1 MENGRCY
8 LHGGRSPKGDAWG
21 LPVWPNSSAP
31 DAEKKLQR
39 KLADRQRAAK
49 KRTARLAA
57 MSLDERRRHEAW
69 HAARKPGSAA
79 ARERARLERKQAA
92 EVRALASA
100 PRPAPTGESAELDR
114 QIAALRAELDAR
126 RADEQ
131 EPTGAFA

>member
-31 DAEKKLQR
+31 DAEEKLQR

-57 MSLDERRRHEAW
+57 MSPDERRRHEAW

-92 EVRALASA
+92 EARALASA
-100 PRPAPTGESAELDR
+100 PRPAPTDESAELDR
-114 QIAALRAELDAR
+114 QIAALKAELDAR
-126 RADEQ
+126 RAEGQ
-131 EPTGAFA
+131 EPMGAFA